1 MFKWNRFD
9 LPIKFLFLK
18 FYDRDINSSFADDM
32 YKEHLR
38 LWNGFKEYD
47 NPNKNSYD
55 RFRDDFIKIFVDIES
70 DNFDWNKSPIVLD
83 NDGYLLNGAHRTAS
97 ALYLDTKFKYK
108 LPTGNRD
115 GQKICNYDMFKRLGL
130 DEKYM
135 DAAALEFVRNNPNLL
150 LLNLFPAAKHSID

>member
-18 FYDRDINSSFADDM
+18 FYDKDINSSFADDM

-55 RFRDDFIKIFVDIES
+55 RFRDDFTT
-70 DNFDWNKSPIVLD
+70 
-83 NDGYLLNGAHRTAS
+83 H
-97 ALYLDTKFKYK
+97 
-108 LPTGNRD
+108 
-115 GQKICNYDMFKRLGL
+115 L
-130 DEKYM
+130 DELKAPDEVKVFM
-135 DAAALEFVRNNPNLL
+135 QEINEFMLTL
-150 LLNLFPAAKHSID
+150 KEEE